1 MAEDTGDTPR
11 HRVLNG
17 EKEYEAAI
25 AEVIGLAERSLH
37 IFDIDLATGGYGT
50 AQRAQA
56 LRAFLMR
63 NRSNRIVMVLHET
76 DYLTRHCP
84 RLMDLLRLYSHAITV
99 LQTHEHGRVASD
111 PMVIADEAHYVHR
124 FHADGTRALC
134 ALHDH
139 AGARQ
144 LEERFAQLV
153 EASSPAVF
161 ATTLG
166 L

>member
-1 MAEDTGDTPR
+1 MAEETDNTPSR
-11 HRVLNG
+11 RVLSG

-25 AEVIGLAERSLH
+25 SEVIDLAQRSLH
-37 IFDIDLATGGYGT
+37 IFDVDLAAGGYGT
-50 AQRAQA
+50 AQRAEA

-63 NRSNRIVMVLHET
+63 NRSNRIVVVLHET
-76 DYLTRHCP
+76 DHLTRCCP

-99 LQTHEHGRVASD
+99 LQTQEHGRVASD

-124 FHADGTRALC
+124 FHADGARALC

-144 LEERFAQLV
+144 LEERFAQLM